1 MNQLIKLQKK
11 GTELQYTS
19 PESYISL
26 AFIKRKIRETGLI
39 DWNNIWLESKSKG
52 KHYKQFECKPNW
64 KSSDKI
70 VKKQI
75 FSSFFQLKIGHG
87 YFKSY
92 LNRAS
97 DSYPNVC
104 FIYNIKENP
113 EHLLLHCKR
122 YSSIRNKLK
131 KKKQLNQLSL
141 KILFSLKQ
149 EQDFLLKY
157 IEQTGIAIKKNLLQ
171 NN

>member
-1 MNQLIKLQKK
+1 MVPGHMNIKENELANKIIKK
-11 GTELQYTS
+11 EIELQYITS
-19 PESYISL
+19 KSYIFL

-64 KSSDKI
+64 KSSIKI

-75 FSSFFQLKIGHG
+75 FSSFFQLKIGHE

-92 LNRAS
+92 LNKVT
-97 DSYPNVC
+97 DSYPDVC
-104 FIYNIKENP
+104 FIYNIKKNLEYF
-113 EHLLLHCKR
+113 LLYCKR

-131 KKKQLNQLSL
+131 KKKQLN
-141 KILFSLKQ
+141 
-149 EQDFLLKY
+149 
-157 IEQTGIAIKKNLLQ
+157 
-171 NN
+171 